1 MKVSSGD
8 NNRQSVDN
16 IELLI
21 DEEIEKMKQD
31 KKYGL
36 AHDDDLLSVIS
47 NGEYEE
53 NFNNNSTLLPFK
65 EDLQNGSHMN
75 GVEFLQSNNS
85 GAQIVRKDIKKLSK
99 EKLDVLT
106 IAENALLK
114 TFGVK
119 INKIYNYNNQQHI
132 LDAKY
137 INIDGDKFIKSH
149 LIDNVGNID
158 QLISNLSLLFVH
170 NNFGNSKMK
179 FGIKKKPNCVVVEI
193 SIANDNKKK
202 NKDNVFTV
210 NITNKLFT
218 ALKKPKNND
227 RKILLNFLCNL
238 YYDIYLYNMQDRKLE
253 NMMVDRNSG
262 DIYHIDVDAMD
273 DAKLL
278 LSNSK
283 KMATITKPKLDFF
296 KQLLVVL
303 DVSDEEKKQMYD
315 VVNCKVR
322 QCIDVQGDFL
332 NAYIKC
338 LQHEASKTDIDMNNI
353 NNKSIIYNY
362 IRVRILNIL
371 DTMRYVDGLFDNT
384 ESKQY
389 KQIFDKIYKNITDN
403 RVTFFNNLTFDK
415 QDRKTLIHTAK
426 IYKSLLK
433 DKNTFLQKNQEDLS
447 LIKNQ
452 IDDLKTNHQLS
463 EATAQQIDKLDE
475 QFRDIS
481 GKLSKICIDLDTLLN
496 TKKKFEGSDA
506 DILKW
511 QKSIDTLRYIIK
523 SHQNKLCQ
531 FIKLDQNKLCQCK
544 QQQIFNKEI
553 EDYIQWLE
561 VDISTANKQI
571 EWYQGKINSRQLE
584 LANNIDA
591 NEFKQRRQSIF
602 NQAVDVVKD
611 IDNLKDNLNKTNQ
624 AINRNV
630 RKVIR
635 KKNKNIVMVDVC
647 IQTDDKQNKQN
658 KTSEKCDINNQ
669 TKANNNNKI
678 ENNCTKNNDK
688 KIVWILQREVND
700 KLYKKKKINVN
711 YKKSIV
717 NTNILNQNDL
727 SKS

>member
-1 MKVSSGD
+1 MKEKH
-8 NNRQSVDN
+8 NNNNTKN
-16 IELLI
+16 IDDMLLLI

-36 AHDDDLLSVIS
+36 AHNDDLLSVIS

-53 NFNNNSTLLPFK
+53 NFNNNNRLLNFK
-65 EDLQNGSHMN
+65 KDPKKGEHMN
-75 GVEFLQSNNS
+75 SVEFLQSNNN
-85 GAQIVRKDIKKLSK
+85 GKKIIRKDIKTLSK
-99 EKLDVLT
+99 DKLDVLT

-119 INKIYNYNNQQHI
+119 INKIYNYNNRQHI

-137 INIDGDKFIKSH
+137 INIDDDKFIKSH
-149 LIDNVGNID
+149 STDNVCNID
-158 QLISNLSLLFVH
+158 QLISKLSLLFVH

-179 FGIKKKPNCVVVEI
+179 FGIKKKTNCVVVEI

-210 NITNKLFT
+210 NIADKFFKE
-218 ALKKPKNND
+218 LKSPKNNN

-238 YYDIYLYNMQDRKLE
+238 YYDIYLYNMQDRKLD
-253 NMMVDRNSG
+253 NMMVDGNSG
-262 DIYHIDVDAMD
+262 DIYHIDVDVIDSAE
-273 DAKLL
+273 LL
-278 LSNSK
+278 LENSK
-283 KMATITKPKLDFF
+283 GMAKITKPKLDFF
-296 KQLLVVL
+296 KQLLEVL
-303 DVSDEEKKQMYD
+303 DVSDEEKKQMYNI
-315 VVNCKVR
+315 VNCKVR

-338 LQHEASKTDIDMNNI
+338 LQHESSKTDIDMNNI
-353 NNKSIIYNY
+353 DNKSIIYNY

-426 IYKSLLK
+426 IYKALLK

-463 EATAQQIDKLDE
+463 EATTQQIDKLDE
-475 QFRDIS
+475 QFMDIS
-481 GKLSKICIDLDTLLN
+481 GKLNKICTDLDTLLD

-506 DILKW
+506 LILDW
-511 QKSIDTLRYIIK
+511 QKTIDRWKHNIEYDQKILRDYK
-523 SHQNKLCQ
+523 QNKNFDENTRDLIEWLEKDISNINEQIELCQ
-531 FIKLDQNKLCQCK
+531 R
-544 QQQIFNKEI
+544 
-553 EDYIQWLE
+553 
-561 VDISTANKQI
+561 
-571 EWYQGKINSRQLE
+571 KINSRRLK
-584 LANNIDA
+584 LVNDIDA

-611 IDNLKDNLNKTNQ
+611 IDNLKDNLNKINQ

-635 KKNKNIVMVDVC
+635 KKNKNIVMVDIC
-647 IQTDDKQNKQN
+647 IQADDKQNK
-658 KTSEKCDINNQ
+658 KSEKCDINNQ
-669 TKANNNNKI
+669 TKSNNNNKI

-688 KIVWILQREVND
+688 KIVCILQREVND

-717 NTNILNQNDL
+717 NTNTLNQNDL